1 MTFIINKGQI
11 ALASIPK
18 RTMRRRIASRT
29 AKGPLFGVVGVLHL
43 GRPFPLASSPTQCPN
58 ISLLLYSSWTHFP
71 PLKCRVFFACF
82 VLIFFTRPD
91 ARYNQEKG
99 PFLLP
104 MTSFLSDEA
113 RAGIFCGV
121 ASETNLSLRCHCSTL
136 LGQQCNMISALFVQ
150 AF

>member
-1 MTFIINKGQI
+1 MVIVFHDIHHQQRPNCTGLNT
-11 ALASIPK
+11 IPK

-71 PLKCRVFFACF
+71 PLKCRVFFCPLCPHF
-82 VLIFFTRPD
+82 FFTRPD

-104 MTSFLSDEA
+104 MTSFLVT
-113 RAGIFCGV
+113 RPGPVF
-121 ASETNLSLRCHCSTL
+121 
-136 LGQQCNMISALFVQ
+136 FVV
-150 AF
+150 